1 MTLVPMGPMKTK
13 KKPGLIVFEFEL
25 RTYLFGIRNDWFYA
39 SNFYRIP
46 LYLLTSMPSI
56 GD

>member
-1 MTLVPMGPMKTK
+1 MGPMKTK

-25 RTYLFGIRNDWFYA
+25 GAYLFGTRNNWFYA
-39 SNFYRIP
+39 SNFYRIS